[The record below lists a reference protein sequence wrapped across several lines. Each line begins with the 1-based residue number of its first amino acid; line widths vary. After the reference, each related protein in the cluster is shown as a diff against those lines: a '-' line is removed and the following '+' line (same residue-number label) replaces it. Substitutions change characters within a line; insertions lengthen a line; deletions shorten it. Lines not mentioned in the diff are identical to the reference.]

1 VFGSG
6 VSNCYFGTNDPS
18 LSLFNPRRT
27 GRSPPGSAPPGP
39 ETADVP
45 DASPILGAAKVSG
58 RTGGGWTIGLLDA
71 VTSREHARTLS
82 AGVRGSH
89 EVEPL
94 TNYFVGRVR
103 KDLNGGNLTLG
114 AIATSVSRFTDEPT
128 LTSRLPDHAEALG
141 FDWNARWKNR
151 TYSFFGNLAFT
162 NVGGEASA
170 IDRIQRSS
178 TRYFQRPDRAPG
190 ANGAFTSA
198 YDPNATS
205 LRGWGGY
212 ARLGKDSGDWLW
224 ETAVNVRSQGFEAN
238 ELAFLTR
245 ADYYWMN
252 ANLFRIFNRPTSWY
266 RQINLIAGAQ
276 QQFNFEG
283 DRTDRQFHGF
293 LYYQLLNY
301 WNING
306 FVIRRTAVDDDRLT
320 RGGPVVQRVGN
331 WFYNANINSDSR
343 KPISAFLNGNYSRS
357 DEGYTGYGASLTA
370 QLRPASNVSLSFSP
384 SWNLSRSAQQY
395 VTAVDAPELTS
406 FFGRRYV
413 FADLEQRTV
422 GFDTRVN
429 VTMSPGL
436 TLELYAQPF
445 VSSVHHSRF
454 KEFAAPRSSEK
465 RVYGEDIGNIAPV
478 TGQGGTITGYT
489 IDPDGA
495 GAAAPFSVT
504 NPDFNL
510 RSLRGN
516 RVLRWEYRP
525 GSTLFLVWTRAGADF
540 SPFVDDF
547 RLGRDVDA
555 MFGAETDNV
564 FLVKMTYWLN
574 R

>member
-1 VFGSG
+1 
-6 VSNCYFGTNDPS
+6 
-18 LSLFNPRRT
+18 
-27 GRSPPGSAPPGP
+27 
-39 ETADVP
+39 
-45 DASPILGAAKVSG
+45 
-58 RTGGGWTIGLLDA
+58 
-71 VTSREHARTLS
+71 
-82 AGVRGSH
+82 
-89 EVEPL
+89 
-94 TNYFVGRVR
+94 
-103 KDLNGGNLTLG
+103 
-114 AIATSVSRFTDEPT
+114 
-128 LTSRLPDHAEALG
+128 
-141 FDWNARWKNR
+141 
-151 TYSFFGNLAFT
+151 
-162 NVGGEASA
+162 
-170 IDRIQRSS
+170 
-178 TRYFQRPDRAPG
+178 
-190 ANGAFTSA
+190 
-198 YDPNATS
+198 
-205 LRGWGGY
+205 
-212 ARLGKDSGDWLW
+212 
-224 ETAVNVRSQGFEAN
+224 
-238 ELAFLTR
+238 
-245 ADYYWMN
+245 
-252 ANLFRIFNRPTSWY
+252 
-266 RQINLIAGAQ
+266 
-276 QQFNFEG
+276 
-283 DRTDRQFHGF
+283 
-293 LYYQLLNY
+293 
-301 WNING
+301 
-306 FVIRRTAVDDDRLT
+306 
-320 RGGPVVQRVGN
+320 
-331 WFYNANINSDSR
+331 
-343 KPISAFLNGNYSRS
+343 
-357 DEGYTGYGASLTA
+357 
-370 QLRPASNVSLSFSP
+370 
-384 SWNLSRSAQQY
+384 
-395 VTAVDAPELTS
+395 
-406 FFGRRYV
+406 V

-516 RVLRWEYRP
+516 MVLRWEYRP